1 MAVYEQWRYR
11 DPAEVMERIE
21 AQERRRVEA
30 ERRRAE
36 QGAQPLKNLRK
47 LFGEEGDGRA

>member
-21 AQERRRVEA
+21 AHEQ
-30 ERRRAE
+30 RRAQAENRRKE
-36 QGAQPLKNLRK
+36 QADEALRRLKE